1 MALTISNNEV
11 YLKNKLTELTNK
23 FGREKIAL
31 NIDFYNNFPTE
42 LQQLFSLFHYHLNDL
57 LKYMNQRISNG
68 RYTAHE
74 SRELIFLID
83 QLKTI
88 QANLKNTD
96 LAFDIDNKYKDTLNE
111 CESFLSSSGGSEIPN
126 NFSRINIIENRPI
139 FNLSSDNS
147 ITIDNSIQTLKAKLK
162 LIGEGS
168 YAKVFK
174 YKDPYYNEQ
183 FAIKRALS
191 NLTAQEYERFELEY
205 QTMKNL
211 NSPYIL
217 KVYRFDQK
225 EKQYTMEYAN
235 ETLFTFIEKNN
246 SNLSITTRINLIR
259 QTLRAFEYIHSKGL
273 LHRDISPTNILI
285 QKFDGLNI
293 IKISDFGLVKYED
306 SNLTRINTELK
317 GHFNDHHDLSII
329 GFKNYKIHHETFALT
344 RIIYFVLTG
353 RKNIQ
358 SVKNKDFEIFIKRG
372 ISSNIYERYRSV
384 DEIQK
389 HFNQLKH
396 YE

>member
-1 MALTISNNEV
+1 MTPITQNNEV
-11 YLKNKLTELTNK
+11 YLRNKLTELVGK
-23 FGREKIAL
+23 VGSEKIAL
-31 NIDFYNNFPTE
+31 NADFYKNFPIV
-42 LQQLFSLFHYHLNDL
+42 LQKLFSLFHYHLNDL

-74 SRELIFLID
+74 SRELIFFID

-96 LAFDIDNKYKDTLNE
+96 LAFDIDNEYNDILNE
-111 CESFLSSSGGSEIPN
+111 CESFLSNSGGSDIPH
-126 NFSRINIIENRPI
+126 NFSRINIIESRPI
-139 FNLSSDNS
+139 FNLNSDNS
-147 ITIDNSIQTLKAKLK
+147 IAIDNSVQTLKAKLK

-174 YKDPYYNEQ
+174 YKDPYYNNQ

-205 QTMKNL
+205 QTMKSL

-246 SNLSITTRINLIR
+246 SNLSITMRINLVR

-317 GHFNDHHDLSII
+317 GYFNDHHDLSIV

-344 RIIYFVLTG
+344 RIIYFILTG
-353 RKNIQ
+353 RNNIQ
-358 SVKNKDFEIFIKRG
+358 SIKNKDYEIFIRRG
-372 ISSNIYERYRSV
+372 ISSNIYERYQSV
-384 DEIQK
+384 DEIQR
-389 HFNQLKH
+389 HFNQLEH